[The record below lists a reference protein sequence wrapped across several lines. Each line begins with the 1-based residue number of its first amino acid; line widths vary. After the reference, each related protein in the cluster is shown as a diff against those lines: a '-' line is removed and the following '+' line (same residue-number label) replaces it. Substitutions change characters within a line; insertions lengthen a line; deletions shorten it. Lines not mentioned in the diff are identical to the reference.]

1 MRTIFLSSLL
11 AVLTAWAPVG
21 AADGS
26 PAEAGPSP
34 SWLALGETLAAAP
47 VTETKTKTVR
57 QAESAPEPP
66 CKPPP
71 LPLHSI
77 EGVGGTL
84 TVPTA
89 YVCNPGHAG
98 CKCSLPSASL
108 TYLYAGG
115 GKSLQTFAI
124 TQTFLRRIELGYA
137 LDRLDLG
144 NFPHAISKATA
155 GAAHIRQDLYM
166 HNFNLRGMLLEEN
179 SFSLPWMP
187 AVTAGFHFKYNTGTE
202 SIGRQLEKALG
213 VNLLKT
219 VGYRRHYGF
228 DYTLTASKTI
238 VLGRPFILSGTLR
251 CSSGS
256 NIGLTGFADECQFS
270 FETHVICLLTDWL
283 ALAYE
288 FRQKSNPYHRL
299 PPLIGKEGNWHA
311 ILVGIILS
319 DRLTLAGG
327 WARLGELANTDADG
341 AWGVQIKYEF

>member
-1 MRTIFLSSLL
+1 MTTQRIFPADRGPARRGLLVSIRASPTSPPRRKTPRVRPAGGSAPLALAERKDETVRTIFLSSLL

-26 PAEAGPSP
+26 PAEAGPSA
-34 SWLALGETLAAAP
+34 SWLALGETLAP

-166 HNFNLRGMLLEEN
+166 HNFNLRGMLIEEN
-179 SFSLPWMP
+179 SFSLPWKP
-187 AVTAGFHFKYNTGTE
+187 A
-202 SIGRQLEKALG
+202 
-213 VNLLKT
+213 
-219 VGYRRHYGF
+219 RR
-228 DYTLTASKTI
+228 AS
-238 VLGRPFILSGTLR
+238 GGSSRRPS
-251 CSSGS
+251 
-256 NIGLTGFADECQFS
+256 A
-270 FETHVICLLTDWL
+270 
-283 ALAYE
+283 
-288 FRQKSNPYHRL
+288 
-299 PPLIGKEGNWHA
+299 
-311 ILVGIILS
+311 
-319 DRLTLAGG
+319 
-327 WARLGELANTDADG
+327 
-341 AWGVQIKYEF
+341 